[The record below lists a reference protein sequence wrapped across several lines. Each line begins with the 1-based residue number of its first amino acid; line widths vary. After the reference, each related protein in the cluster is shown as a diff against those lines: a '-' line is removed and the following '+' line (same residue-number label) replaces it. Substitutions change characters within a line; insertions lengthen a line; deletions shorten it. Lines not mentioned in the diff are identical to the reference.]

1 MGMINNKYVDR
12 LERVARNI
20 PYSVWGKALDIV
32 VDKVEVERWDSKG
45 YHGVADQII
54 VTITFGEETRYYN
67 MNSFDCVLGRLACIW
82 KPYRD
87 IIEDIFYDYKN
98 ILEQPEEYMNVSMT
112 MKEFDTRLDM
122 FIKVSE
128 GKNRFGYCIKSLGLE
143 SNLRKKCYR
152 ETYNDSFIEYEIMK
166 EVLEEIVLLVKY
178 ASDHP
183 DDNELSSFARHNG
196 INDSESAIHIIR
208 ELANYCTDVI
218 MINAD
223 DDSVDFLHIL
233 SVFLCHNHTIQE
245 RYERAERIQQV
256 DFGNCGLREREYCF
270 ALGIDQK
277 IKADALYMIDRDSC
291 HWRRLRWDTFEKKI
305 ISLYQAARDTLE
317 EKLKEQDENL
327 VLRDLYTRIID
338 TQEEYQTEMSK
349 SFEDYDMNI
358 TEDID
363 DKPRFVLS
371 MPTFN
376 ISACDNSKDEAIQ
389 LARQMFDAYRKED
402 IIRRLLDIEEKKF

>member
-1 MGMINNKYVDR
+1 MGMINTKYVDR
-12 LERVARNI
+12 LERVVRNI
-20 PYSVWGKALDIV
+20 PYSVWEKALDIV

-54 VTITFGEETRYYN
+54 VTITFGEETLYYN
-67 MNSFDCVLGRLACIW
+67 LNSFDCVLGRLACIW

-98 ILEQPEEYMNVSMT
+98 ILEQPEEYINVSMT

-128 GKNRFGYCIKSLGLE
+128 GKNRFGYYIKSLGLE

-152 ETYNDSFIEYEIMK
+152 ETYNDSFIEYEIME

-178 ASDHP
+178 ASEHP
-183 DDNELSSFARHNG
+183 DDSELSSFARHNG

-218 MINAD
+218 MINTG
-223 DDSVDFLHIL
+223 DDSIDFLHIL
-233 SVFLCHNHTIQE
+233 GVFLCLNHTIQE
-245 RYERAERIQQV
+245 RYERAERTQQV
-256 DFGNCGLREREYCF
+256 AFGNCGLREREYCF

-277 IKADALYMIDRDSC
+277 IRSNALNMIDGDSC
-291 HWRRLRWDTFEKKI
+291 YWRRLRWDTFEKKV

-317 EKLKEQDENL
+317 EKLKEQDENP

-349 SFEDYDMNI
+349 SFEDYDMTI
-358 TEDID
+358 IEDID
-363 DKPRFVLS
+363 DKTRFVLS
-371 MPTFN
+371 MPAFN
-376 ISACDNSKDEAIQ
+376 ISACSDSKDGAIQ
-389 LARQMFDAYRKED
+389 LARQMFESYRKED
-402 IIRRLLDIEEKKF
+402 TIRRLLDIEEKK